1 MFLCFYFAA
10 TTGHYYL
17 AKVLSLIA
25 EKLHFSQNLAGL
37 TLIAL
42 GNMACDVI
50 FNKEKYPEATLAKLK
65 TDCNYNLEIASGTL
79 MVREFEGKNGTQ
91 QVLVIY
97 VSDCTINDEKKTNH
111 KKSKDS
117 LI

>member
-1 MFLCFYFAA
+1 MNITGKTRLFLQKRQGSKGEFIKF
-10 TTGHYYL
+10 TTNISTKQKDGSY
-17 AKVLSLIA
+17 V
-25 EKLHFSQNLAGL
+25 
-37 TLIAL
+37 
-42 GNMACDVI
+42 NMSCDVI
-50 FNKEKYPEATLAKLK
+50 FDKEKYPEATLNKLK

-97 VSDCTINDEKKTNH
+97 VTDCTINDEKKTNH

>member
-1 MFLCFYFAA
+1 MGYCLSSSVAPRYLEEAA
-10 TTGHYYL
+10 EIKIQY
-17 AKVLSLIA
+17 KDKEKMKKLS
-25 EKLHFSQNLAGL
+25 
-37 TLIAL
+37 
-42 GNMACDVI
+42 
-50 FNKEKYPEATLAKLK
+50 EKYPEATLAKLK

-97 VSDCTINDEKKTNH
+97 VTDCTINDEKKTNH